1 MVRLETYG
9 PKGVLLSDVRYS
21 DWQPVDASPP
31 GTNSA
36 AAGNTVQEYPRTVHI
51 DRTRDEYQL
60 NMNIKKVLL
69 NERLEADRF
78 TLPPPAG
85 AEVVHVGDD
94 SKGNTP

>member
-1 MVRLETYG
+1 
-9 PKGVLLSDVRYS
+9 
-21 DWQPVDASPP
+21 
-31 GTNSA
+31 
-36 AAGNTVQEYPRTVHI
+36 
-51 DRTRDEYQL
+51 
-60 NMNIKKVLL
+60 MNIKKVLL